1 MRYWI
6 QALGVAAFIIL
17 FGLIQWGRQGGGPQ
31 AGDTVM
37 PQLERPVLWTAGASG
52 EVDIRLYAKGENDRT
67 ARLLDFGAIPL
78 QVNPLA
84 QITFYEDDQPLG
96 SLEVALSHRC

>member
-17 FGLIQWGRQGGGPQ
+17 FGLIQWGRQSGGPR

-37 PQLERPVLWTAGASG
+37 PQLERPIVWTAGTPG
-52 EVDIRLYAKGENDRT
+52 ELGIRLYAMGADDRT
-67 ARLLDFGAIPL
+67 ARLLDFGAIPP
-78 QVNPLA
+78 QANPLA
-84 QITFYEDDQPLG
+84 QITFYEDDRPLG
-96 SLEVALSHRC
+96 SLEAALSHRC